1 MSRCHRCRRET
12 VDTILSMF
20 NRDELCLEC
29 KLCEEQHP
37 RYDEARAAEEA
48 AVRRGELDFPGIGRP
63 REL

>member
-1 MSRCHRCRRET
+1 MNRCHRCRRET

-29 KLCEEQHP
+29 KQREERHP
-37 RYDEARAAEEA
+37 LYETARAAEEA

-63 REL
+63 RDL